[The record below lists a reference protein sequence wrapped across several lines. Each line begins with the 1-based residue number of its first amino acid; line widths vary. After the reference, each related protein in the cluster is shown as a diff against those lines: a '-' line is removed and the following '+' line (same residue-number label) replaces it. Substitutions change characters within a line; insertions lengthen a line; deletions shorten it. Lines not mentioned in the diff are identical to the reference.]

1 MFKLNLKIA
10 WRNLWKNKIYTS
22 INVIGLALGLAGFI
36 FILLFVNHEKSY
48 DHWNP
53 ELKNIYQVQELYQ
66 WAIKEGKKEWD
77 ENSDVRVRELLKNAM
92 PQIIDVVSVNES
104 SFEQSILIDNRAPFL
119 KNKIFTASQS
129 FFNVFPYHFVYG
141 DPTTAFNNPG
151 SLVIKES
158 FAKKHFGNR
167 NPLGQIVRIKQ
178 QNWTTPE
185 PYTITGVIKEPNT
198 PSVID
203 FEFVKFNLVQRNVT
217 DRSNSYAVNYVKL
230 KRTQSLASIDSIAQS
245 IYAPFKASL
254 LKRQGLN
261 IKEFLVNGIYP
272 AIRFKPFQELHHEP
286 LMGESWLSLIKPI
299 ILLSALLLLISIINF
314 VNMFTAQ
321 SVSRAK
327 EVGVKKVIGAP
338 RKTLI
343 LQFLSETAMQCVMA
357 MLLSIVII
365 EGFLP
370 YLNQIF
376 NLSLNLSISKENGF
390 VLLQLF
396 ALLVIITLMA
406 GIYPAVFLS
415 SYKPQNVLKGNFGH
429 SEKGKL
435 LRSTLVGIQFVI
447 AVGFLVGIMIISKQV
462 NYLET
467 RDNGFNAKSI
477 IHIDAPFSD
486 RIDNRLKEVNGVI
499 FVGSS
504 NGFISLNKEIT
515 GKYKY
520 KNETKEIK
528 TVFVNFEALQA
539 LDARIIS
546 GRLFASSNIQ
556 DSISSIIINES
567 LEKMYGGNMLGQ
579 KLYVN
584 DSLTVNVIGII
595 KDMQT
600 AGFDQLT
607 TPAVYTAAKNN
618 ATDYPNKGG
627 GNYIIRF
634 DDQKRK
640 QVINGIEQLWKKLYP
655 EFPIKYTYVQD
666 DLNEKI
672 IAHLRFKKMVEIFSA
687 LSISLSLIG
696 LFALAAFL
704 TKQRTKEIAIRKIL
718 GADHITL
725 FLLLN
730 RGYFWLMIAANIIA
744 WPLIYI
750 AVDYW
755 LKGFA
760 YRIEIT
766 YVPFLVAFALS
777 VLITIVTVSLQ
788 VKSAIKE
795 NPVDALKYE

>member
-22 INVIGLALGLAGFI
+22 INVIGLALGLSGFI
-36 FILLFVNHEKSY
+36 FILLFINHEKSY

-77 ENSDVRVRELLKNAM
+77 ENSDVRVRDLLKNSM
-92 PQIIDVVSVNES
+92 PQVIDVVSINET
-104 SFEQSILIDNRAPFL
+104 SFEQSILIDNKEPFL
-119 KNKIFTASQS
+119 QNKIFTASQS
-129 FFNVFPYHFVYG
+129 FFNVFPYQFIYG

-151 SLVIKES
+151 SLVVKES

-167 NPLGQIVRIKQ
+167 NPLGQIVRIKE
-178 QNWTTPE
+178 QNWTTPDA
-185 PYTITGVIKEPNT
+185 YTITGVVKEPNT
-198 PSVID
+198 PSIID
-203 FEFVKFNLVQRNVT
+203 FELIKFNLVQRKVT
-217 DRSNSYAVNYVKL
+217 DQFNSYAINYVKL
-230 KRTQSLASIDSIAQS
+230 KSKQSLASIDSIAQS

-254 LKRQGLN
+254 LKRQGLD
-261 IKEFLVNGIYP
+261 IKEFSVNGIFP
-272 AIRFKPFQELHHEP
+272 AIRFKPFQELHQEP
-286 LMGESWLSLIKPI
+286 LVGESWLSLIKPV
-299 ILLSALLLLISIINF
+299 ILLSGLLLLISIINF

-321 SVSRAK
+321 AVSRAK
-327 EVGVKKVIGAP
+327 EVGVKKVIGAQ

-343 LQFLSETAMQCVMA
+343 LQFLAETALQCMIA
-357 MLLSIVII
+357 MLFSIII
-365 EGFLP
+365 LEGFLP

-376 NLSLNLSISKENGF
+376 NLSLKLSISIDNGI

-396 ALLVIITLMA
+396 ALLALITLLA
-406 GIYPAVFLS
+406 GAYPAIFLS
-415 SYKPQNVLKGNFGH
+415 SYKPQNVLKGNFSH
-429 SEKGKL
+429 SEKGKF
-435 LRSTLVGIQFVI
+435 LRSALVGIQFII
-447 AVGFLVGIMIISKQV
+447 AVGFFIGIMLISNQV
-462 NYLET
+462 KYLET

-477 IHIDAPFSD
+477 IHIYAPYNQ
-486 RIDNRLKEVNGVI
+486 RIDSRLREINGVT

-504 NGFISLNKEIT
+504 NGFISFNQEIT

-520 KNETKEIK
+520 KNESKEIK
-528 TVFVNFEALQA
+528 TVFVNFEAFQA
-539 LDARIIS
+539 LDARIVK
-546 GRLFASSNIQ
+546 GRLFDSSNIQ
-556 DSISSIIINES
+556 DSISSVIINES
-567 LEKMYGGNMLGQ
+567 LEKSYGGDMLGQ
-579 KLYVN
+579 QLYIN
-584 DSLTVNVIGII
+584 DSLTVNVIGVI
-595 KDMQT
+595 KDIQT

-672 IAHLRFKKMVEIFSA
+672 IAHLRFKKMVEIFSV

-718 GADHITL
+718 GADHVTL

-730 RGYFWLMIAANIIA
+730 RGYFWLMITANMIA

-766 YVPFLVAFALS
+766 YVPFLVAFTLS

-788 VKSAIKE
+788 VTNAIKE